1 MTWPGRFRPGRAWPG
16 PVSCPRAH
24 RSTRC
29 PPLWPRCGRPAWA
42 PNPEDRPSA
51 AHAAVMSRQLLPGS
65 GTSAGAARAGWVPA
79 PRTEPTPAELAAAGP
94 GSGVRSSAG
103 PGSGSRSGDPGPGG
117 RPGRRGRR
125 PPARGRRRP
134 VLASR
139 VTATVTA
146 AAAAVAVV
154 LVALLAS
161 SPGARPG
168 SPASAATDTQAKT
181 TVAARPSPS
190 GRGPSPEVTSPVLAS
205 SPAPSPA
212 VSSAI
217 PLSPR
222 AALDQLSLTIHH
234 DVAAGQVRPDVGV
247 DFDNL
252 IGPVQADLA
261 SGQPA
266 RSRSSPLRCA
276 RSCGPGS
283 ARAP

>member
-1 MTWPGRFRPGRAWPG
+1 M
-16 PVSCPRAH
+16 
-24 RSTRC
+24 
-29 PPLWPRCGRPAWA
+29 
-42 PNPEDRPSA
+42 
-51 AHAAVMSRQLLPGS
+51 
-65 GTSAGAARAGWVPA
+65 
-79 PRTEPTPAELAAAGP
+79 
-94 GSGVRSSAG
+94 
-103 PGSGSRSGDPGPGG
+103 
-117 RPGRRGRR
+117 
-125 PPARGRRRP
+125 
-134 VLASR
+134 
-139 VTATVTA
+139 
-146 AAAAVAVV
+146 

-190 GRGPSPEVTSPVLAS
+190 GRGPSPEATSPVLAS

-217 PLSPR
+217 PLSSR

-266 RSRSSPLRCA
+266 PVAQLAATLRAKLWTRVSEGAVTVTAATVLNTELSAVA
-276 RSCGPGS
+276 RSAGAAG
-283 ARAP
+283 